1 MKAKLSALF
10 ALALASGL
18 PLAAAPLTAT
28 TAVHTRPDATSP
40 AITFLKAGTAPIFAP
55 VSAPSGWVAVE
66 LTGPFE
72 GYVQKKDISKSL
84 DVKPGAAIHLRPSLD
99 SAIITTMD
107 FGDSV
112 AITGLFGKWTQIRLE
127 KKVTGYIRVTGGL
140 STAAPAV
147 TSSPRLTDVPR
158 PLPAPAPAPVAP
170 TAYGVGTAGQS
181 APVVNLNDGG
191 SGALPRLFQG
201 KFVSSKRP
209 FAPRRP
215 YDWQLNDDAGVR
227 YAYLDVTKLLLT
239 DQIEKYT
246 DHVVVVYGKPK
257 AMPGARDIVIEV
269 ESLQLK

>member
-10 ALALASGL
+10 ALALATGL
-18 PLAAAPLTAT
+18 PLAAAPLTET

-40 AITFLKAGTAPIFAP
+40 AITFLKAGTAPIFASA
-55 VSAPSGWVAVE
+55 SAPSGWVAVE
-66 LTGPFE
+66 VPGPFE
-72 GYVQKKDISKSL
+72 GYVQNKDIGKSL
-84 DVKPGAAIHLRPSLD
+84 DVKPGAAIYLKPSTD

-107 FGDSV
+107 FGDPA
-112 AITGLFGKWTQIRLE
+112 AITGLRGKWTQIRLE
-127 KKVTGYIRVTGGL
+127 KKVTGFIRVTGGL
-140 STAAPAV
+140 SATAPV
-147 TSSPRLTDVPR
+147 MTSSPRLTDVPR
-158 PLPAPAPAPVAP
+158 PLPAPAPAPVSP

-181 APVVNLNDGG
+181 APVVNLNDG

-239 DQIEKYT
+239 DQIEKYV
-246 DHVVVVYGKPK
+246 DHVVVVFGKPK